1 MPRNDIDSTIP
12 HPYSEDLDGVLSFTD
27 FARAEDTLRRL
38 EELRQRFRSAGDK
51 KGMEYCRLVARLGRR
66 RAELI
71 GRNVRVNANKRLQKR
86 EMSTWFAIW
95 LETPDLFE
103 DWLALRKKSDEFHR
117 LQQSISADRSPR
129 NSPAHGLRA

>member
-1 MPRNDIDSTIP
+1 MPRNASASSIP
-12 HPYSEDLDGVLSFTD
+12 PPYSADFDGVLSFTD
-27 FARAEDTLRRL
+27 FASAEATLHRL
-38 EELRQRFRSAGDK
+38 EELRQRFQSAGDK
-51 KGMEYCRLVARLGRR
+51 KGIEYCRLVARLGRR

-71 GRNVRVNANKRLQKR
+71 GRNVRVNAGRRLQKR

-103 DWLALRKKSDEFHR
+103 DWLALRKQSDEFHR
-117 LQQSISADRSPR
+117 LQQPIPADRSPR

>member
-1 MPRNDIDSTIP
+1 MPRNAITPRIP
-12 HPYSEDLDGVLSFTD
+12 LPYSEDLDGVLSFTN
-27 FARAEDTLRRL
+27 FTHAEDTLRRL
-38 EELRQRFRSAGDK
+38 EELRQRFHSAGDR
-51 KGMEYCRLVARLGRR
+51 KGIEYCRLVARLGRR

-71 GRNVRVNANKRLQKR
+71 GRNARVNASKRLQKR

-117 LQQSISADRSPR
+117 LQQSISADHSPR
-129 NSPAHGLRA
+129 NSPSHGLRA